1 VENNFCAMC
10 GASLRGVANRVLAA
24 HPPQPQPT
32 LTLPPNVQ
40 QTLSPALLIYLFRG
54 HYFKRG
60 MTQEEMVKLMVASTL
75 YALEAEGYAT
85 LRISERGRIR
95 KRETVEIVKLRE
107 FNPRRFGSLSER
119 IGRLKVGEAITVY
132 DLVKETGVKCPNP
145 AYYFT
150 EVLIPERD
158 PTEETFNFLFKVK
171 EKRPSLIDRL
181 LEVDSGYRLRIWRR
195 ENIKL
200 YESQAR
206 KLDQLLKQR
215 VNADSRMHK
224 VIEEECHRALEDLKD

>member
-1 VENNFCAMC
+1 MGNNFCAMC
-10 GASLRGVANRVLAA
+10 GAPLRSVASRVLAA
-24 HPPQPQPT
+24 HPPRSKPT
-32 LTLPPNVQ
+32 PTLPPNVQ

-107 FNPRRFGSLSER
+107 FDPHRFGSLSEG

-132 DLVKETGVKCPNP
+132 DLVKKTGVKCPNP

-150 EVLIPERD
+150 EVLIPEGD

-171 EKRPSLIDRL
+171 EKRASLIDRL

-200 YESQAR
+200 YEDQAR

-215 VNADSRMHK
+215 VKANPEMHRI
-224 VIEEECHRALEDLKD
+224 IEEECHRALEDLKD